1 MCDIYIIYPERR
13 WVSADRLT
21 DWYADA
27 VANMEA
33 QPGARTVDE
42 MAAELEDIGFITRAA
57 APEYE
62 RADYGEE

>member
-1 MCDIYIIYPERR
+1 MADIYLVYPERR
-13 WVSADRLT
+13 WISAERLT
-21 DWYADA
+21 QWYADA

-57 APEYE
+57 PPPEK
-62 RADYGEE
+62 RYGY